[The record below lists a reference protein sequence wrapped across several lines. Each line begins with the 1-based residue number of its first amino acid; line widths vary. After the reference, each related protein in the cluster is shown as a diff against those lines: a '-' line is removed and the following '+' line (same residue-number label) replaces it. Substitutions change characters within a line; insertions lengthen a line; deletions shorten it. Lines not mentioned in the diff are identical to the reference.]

1 MDNTLQLK
9 IITSLQDKLSGP
21 LKKMR
26 GSTGESAEAM
36 KKLREQLKE
45 LESSQKR
52 LTLFRTVSAEARD
65 TRRAFDEAATQSN
78 VLDKKIQELEKSVA
92 PVSEKFK
99 EVQQR
104 TDQLSAAYKKNQ
116 GDLHILNAE
125 LDVARGKNRKIS
137 DRISYLNDLIK
148 SGSGNVVQYKL
159 EHKTLSDQFESSQ
172 KAVSRLTDKQEQ
184 LKQSIKQ
191 SGKDLSFSR
200 RQTIAMSVEHKR
212 AIEPLDK
219 LKKEFDGVQKSA
231 NALSVKIKDKETTL
245 RSLREKLT
253 KAGISTKNLSKEEQN
268 LKNRVDESK
277 RSLEAK
283 TAQLRAATEQQKRL
297 AAAQEKYKSAQQLAS
312 NMTMSGAAGVA
323 TGRAIMAPVKS
334 VLDAFAPA
342 EDAYTQLKVAM
353 MDSSGSVSSQFN
365 DVKKLAVELGDR
377 LPGTTADFINMM
389 TMLKRQGMS
398 DQTILG
404 GLGES
409 AANLAVL
416 LKLPV
421 EYAAEFSAKMQDAL
435 QAPESE
441 MMMITDG
448 LQRMFYAGVD
458 ANNILEGFS
467 KMGPALGI
475 VGKNGHE
482 AFQMIAPMLAM
493 FDQTSMAGEA
503 AGNALRKVF
512 QRSIDTDKI
521 EKANDALKDLKVKAK
536 LDFTDGKGEFGGL
549 DNMFKQLQKI
559 EKLNS
564 VQRGMVLKELFGDDA
579 ETLQVVNTLMGKGM
593 AGYTEMLQKMEKQA
607 SLTDRV
613 KAQLGTLAN
622 VSEAASGS
630 FTNAL
635 SDIGETVAPDIKKLL
650 DWLGGLAN
658 KAGEFTR
665 ANPELVASIVKI
677 VAVTGAL
684 IAGFGML
691 TIALAS
697 VIGPFAIIRYALSL
711 FGIKAIAGIGAL
723 AKLGGAFKAVGAAI
737 LSMGKLLLANPII
750 LIAAV
755 IAGAAYLI
763 YKNWDFLKAKFGE
776 IWIGIKAYFSEGWD
790 AVSSMTSNAWSSVS
804 NAFSTAV
811 ALVTGYLSGFW
822 TDTKAYFSNG
832 FTELTNAITQ
842 WNPVQTFQSVFSS
855 VSGFFGGLV
864 ADFSGFGRNLIQ
876 GLVDGIKGM
885 AGQAKE
891 AIENVGSGVVG
902 WFKDKLGINSPSRV
916 FVEMGGFI
924 SEGAAVGIERH
935 QSAAMKAA
943 KNMAASVMLAGA
955 MTPITATGAP
965 LHDAGAA
972 IRFDNRAPLANTS
985 MSASVPATA
994 GGDHIEIHIHAAGM
1008 NPQDIARAVS
1018 LELDRRQSLKQSRR
1032 RSAYVDYGN

>member
-21 LKKMR
+21 LKKIR
-26 GSTGESAEAM
+26 GVTGESA
-36 KKLREQLKE
+36 K
-45 LESSQKR
+45 
-52 LTLFRTVSAEARD
+52 
-65 TRRAFDEAATQSN
+65 
-78 VLDKKIQELEKSVA
+78 
-92 PVSEKFK
+92 
-99 EVQQR
+99 
-104 TDQLSAAYKKNQ
+104 
-116 GDLHILNAE
+116 
-125 LDVARGKNRKIS
+125 
-137 DRISYLNDLIK
+137 
-148 SGSGNVVQYKL
+148 
-159 EHKTLSDQFESSQ
+159 
-172 KAVSRLTDKQEQ
+172 
-184 LKQSIKQ
+184 SIK
-191 SGKDLSFSR
+191 DLR
-200 RQTIAMSVEHKR
+200 
-212 AIEPLDK
+212 DK
-219 LKKEFDGVQKSA
+219 LKDLESTQKNIQSFRK
-231 NALSVKIKDKETTL
+231 LSTGLKDTQT
-245 RSLREKLT
+245 
-253 KAGISTKNLSKEEQN
+253 QM
-268 LKNRVDESK
+268 
-277 RSLEAK
+277 
-283 TAQLRAATEQQKRL
+283 Q
-297 AAAQEKYKSAQQLAS
+297 AAQEKVRALSAAMQSAENPTKKMSTEFNRAVAEARKLTAQSKSQAVELQNLRSKLSDSGISTRNLSQQERELRSNIQQTSTALKQQTDHLRKAADQQNKLVKAKEKYESTQRLAGS
-312 NMTMSGAAGVA
+312 MAMSGAAGVA
-323 TGRAIMAPVKS
+323 TGAAILAPVKS

-353 MDSSGSVSSQFN
+353 MNSSGEVSSQFN

-409 AANLAVL
+409 SANLAVL

-475 VGKNGHE
+475 AGKNGHE

-593 AGYTEMLQKMEKQA
+593 EGYTEMLQKMEKQA

-650 DWLGGLAN
+650 EWLGELAN

-697 VIGPFAIIRYALSL
+697 IIGPFAIIRYALSL
-711 FGIKAIAGIGAL
+711 FGIKAIAGIGSLTKL
-723 AKLGGAFKAVGAAI
+723 AGAFKTVGLAI
-737 LSMGKLLLANPII
+737 LGMGKLLLANPVTW
-750 LIAAV
+750 IAVA

-776 IWIGIKAYFSEGWD
+776 IWTGVKAYFSEGWD
-790 AVSSMTSNAWSSVS
+790 AVSSMTSNAWNSVS
-804 NAFSTAV
+804 NAFSTAM
-811 ALVTGYLSGFW
+811 ASVTGYLSGFW

-855 VSGFFGGLV
+855 VSGFFSGLV
-864 ADFSGFGRNLIQ
+864 ADFSGFGRNMIQ

-891 AIENVGSGVVG
+891 AIEGVGSGVVG

-916 FVEMGGFI
+916 FIEMGGFL
-924 SEGAAVGIERH
+924 SEGAAIGIERQ

-955 MTPITATGAP
+955 MTPFAATGAP
-965 LHDAGAA
+965 LHDAGIAT
-972 IRFDNRAPLANTS
+972 IRFDNRAPLANAS
-985 MSASVPATA
+985 MAASAPTMA
-994 GGDHIEIHIHAAGM
+994 GGDHIEIHIHAAAGM
-1008 NPQDIARAVS
+1008 SPQDIARAVS

>member
-21 LKKMR
+21 LKKIR
-26 GSTGESAEAM
+26 GATGESA
-36 KKLREQLKE
+36 KSIKDLRDKLKG
-45 LESSQKR
+45 LESTQKNMKAFVKVSSQ
-52 LTLFRTVSAEARD
+52 ARD
-65 TRRAFDEAATQSN
+65 TKRQFESLSITSNQLDAEIQRLNKGAQAGNKVAIQQLNQLQKEFDKTQEEARKLVMESNNQASSMTNLRKKLSDAGIDTRRLAT
-78 VLDKKIQELEKSVA
+78 EEKSLTSRINQTSA
-92 PVSEKFK
+92 ALK
-99 EVQQR
+99 QQ
-104 TDQLSAAYKKNQ
+104 TDQL
-116 GDLHILNAE
+116 
-125 LDVARGKNRKIS
+125 R
-137 DRISYLNDLIK
+137 
-148 SGSGNVVQYKL
+148 
-159 EHKTLSDQFESSQ
+159 
-172 KAVSRLTDKQEQ
+172 
-184 LKQSIKQ
+184 
-191 SGKDLSFSR
+191 
-200 RQTIAMSVEHKR
+200 
-212 AIEPLDK
+212 
-219 LKKEFDGVQKSA
+219 
-231 NALSVKIKDKETTL
+231 
-245 RSLREKLT
+245 
-253 KAGISTKNLSKEEQN
+253 
-268 LKNRVDESK
+268 
-277 RSLEAK
+277 K
-283 TAQLRAATEQQKRL
+283 TAEHQNKLAKAKEKYESTQRL
-297 AAAQEKYKSAQQLAS
+297 AGSMA
-312 NMTMSGAAGVA
+312 MSGAAGVA
-323 TGRAIMAPVKS
+323 TGAAILAPVKS

-353 MDSSGSVSSQFN
+353 MNSSGEVSSQFN

-409 AANLAVL
+409 SANLAVL

-475 VGKNGHE
+475 AGKNGHE

-593 AGYTEMLQKMEKQA
+593 EGYTEMLQKMEKQA

-650 DWLGGLAN
+650 EWLGELAN

-697 VIGPFAIIRYALSL
+697 IIGPFAIIRYALSL
-711 FGIKAIAGIGAL
+711 FGIKAIAGIGSLTKL
-723 AKLGGAFKAVGAAI
+723 AGAFKTVGLAI
-737 LSMGKLLLANPII
+737 LGMGKLLLANPVTW
-750 LIAAV
+750 IAVA

-776 IWIGIKAYFSEGWD
+776 IWTGVKAYFSEGWD
-790 AVSSMTSNAWSSVS
+790 AVSSMTSNAWNSVS
-804 NAFSTAV
+804 NAFSTAM
-811 ALVTGYLSGFW
+811 ASVTGYLSGFW

-855 VSGFFGGLV
+855 VSGFFSGLV
-864 ADFSGFGRNLIQ
+864 ADFSGFGRNMIQ

-891 AIENVGSGVVG
+891 AIEGVGSGVVG

-916 FVEMGGFI
+916 FIEMGGFL
-924 SEGAAVGIERH
+924 SEGAAIGIERQ

-955 MTPITATGAP
+955 MTPFAATGAP
-965 LHDAGAA
+965 LHDAGIAP
-972 IRFDNRAPLANTS
+972 IRFDNRAPLANAS
-985 MSASVPATA
+985 MAASAPTMA
-994 GGDHIEIHIHAAGM
+994 GGDHIEIHIHAAAGM